1 MELLQRKAEKYPNHF
16 CRYITFDTCSDGE
29 YARMALD
36 SVYRNLRHFVAPDEF
51 QLLRGHAM
59 IGGMKDDVTKSL
71 NHDQKRGDVGQY
83 LVQVTI

>member
-1 MELLQRKAEKYPNHF
+1 
-16 CRYITFDTCSDGE
+16 
-29 YARMALD
+29 MALD
-36 SVYRNLRHFVAPDEF
+36 SVYRSLRHFAAPDEF